1 MRSSQP
7 LVGPS
12 NKRCKEDERLLNA
25 VLGPGKRG
33 YIIDT
38 RSQSIAQTAK
48 NRGFGY
54 EVEIHYP
61 QWRRIQ
67 KPVERHQTL
76 LDSLSKL
83 VDGTSIFYNF
93 VLILTNSF
101 LKDEFNCS
109 LQR

>member
-38 RSQSIAQTAK
+38 RNQSIAQVAK
-48 NRGFGY
+48 VKNLIRTKY
-54 EVEIHYP
+54 
-61 QWRRIQ
+61 
-67 KPVERHQTL
+67 
-76 LDSLSKL
+76 
-83 VDGTSIFYNF
+83 IFWDKF
-93 VLILTNSF
+93 
-101 LKDEFNCS
+101 
-109 LQR
+109 